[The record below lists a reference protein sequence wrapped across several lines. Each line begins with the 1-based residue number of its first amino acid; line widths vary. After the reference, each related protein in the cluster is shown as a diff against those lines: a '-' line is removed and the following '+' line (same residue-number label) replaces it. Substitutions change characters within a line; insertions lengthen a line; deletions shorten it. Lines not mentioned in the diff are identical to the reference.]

1 MDYNES
7 LRSVSV
13 HITDFYTKNSDA
25 KLPYHNH
32 THTLELVDIVN
43 KIAKNQAMD
52 ERDFFIVSASA
63 WFYNT
68 GYLLNGV
75 NGNKEKSADYAERF
89 LKSIGVDDSVSG
101 NVKTCILSTQLP
113 QQPQSQAAEVL
124 CDAIMYYL
132 GTNDFSEKN
141 KLLRRETEMLE
152 GIKISGNEWRK
163 KSIALMEPHQYFTD
177 YCRLLLNDTK
187 NENIARL
194 KKKQEEQ
201 ETPAVAKNVLQNS
214 NPSMGETGGAPVV
227 VPQNENVAVIAKQ
240 KKAKTGKK
248 ERPSRGVETLFRIS
262 TTNHQR
268 LSAMAD
274 NKAHIMI
281 SVNSIIISAVL
292 ALVIKNLETV
302 PYLLVPTV
310 MLLFVSVT
318 TIIFSILATRPKL
331 PSGYFTKEQ
340 VAKKD
345 IDLSFFGNYYRMD
358 FEDYDAGMKQLMN
371 DKEFLYGSL
380 TRNLHSHAKVLGRKF
395 RLLRISY
402 DVFMFGLV
410 VTVLTYVVIL
420 LMNR

>member
-7 LRSVSV
+7 LRSINV
-13 HITDFYTKNSDA
+13 HIIDFYSKNSDT
-25 KLPYHNH
+25 KLLYHNH
-32 THTLELVDIVN
+32 RHTLELAGIVN
-43 KIAKNQAMD
+43 KIAQNQAAD
-52 ERDFFIVSASA
+52 ERSSFIASASA

-75 NGNKEKSADYAERF
+75 AGNKEKSADYAEKF
-89 LKSIGVDDSVSG
+89 LKSIVADDSVSG
-101 NVKTCILSTQLP
+101 EVKACILATQLP
-113 QQPQSQAAEVL
+113 QQPQSLAAEIL
-124 CDAIMYYL
+124 CDAVMYYL
-132 GTNDFSEKN
+132 GTNEFPEKN
-141 KLLRRETEMLE
+141 KLLRRETEVLE

-163 KSIALMEPHQYFTD
+163 KSIVLMESHRYFTD
-177 YCRLLLNDTK
+177 YCRLLLSETK
-187 NENIARL
+187 KENIDRL
-194 KKKQEEQ
+194 KRKQEEQ
-201 ETPAVAKNVLQNS
+201 ETPVVAKDIFQNAT
-214 NPSMGETGGAPVV
+214 PAMGETATIPVV
-227 VPQNENVAVIAKQ
+227 VPQNENAPAISKQ
-240 KKAKTGKK
+240 KKTKTRKK

-292 ALVIKNLETV
+292 ALVIRNLDAV

-331 PSGYFTKEQ
+331 PSGFFTKEQ
-340 VAKKD
+340 VDKKD
-345 IDLSFFGNYYRMD
+345 IDLSFFGNYYRMN
-358 FEDYDAGMKQLMN
+358 FEDYDAGMKKLMD

-410 VTVLTYVVIL
+410 VTVLTYIVML
-420 LMNR
+420 LLNR

>member
-7 LRSVSV
+7 LRNVNV
-13 HITDFYTKNSDA
+13 HIIDFYTKNSDA
-25 KLPYHNH
+25 KLVYHNH
-32 THTLELVDIVN
+32 AYTIELAGIVN
-43 KIAKNQAMD
+43 KITQNLAAD
-52 ERDFFIVSASA
+52 ERSSFIASASA

-68 GYLLNGV
+68 GYLLNGIA
-75 NGNKEKSADYAERF
+75 GNKEKGADYAEQF
-89 LKSIGVDDSVSG
+89 LKSMGADDSVSG
-101 NVKTCILSTQLP
+101 EVKACILSTQLP
-113 QQPQSQAAEVL
+113 QQPQSQAAEIL
-124 CDAIMYYL
+124 CDAVMYYL
-132 GTNDFSEKN
+132 GTNEFAEKN

-163 KSIALMEPHQYFTD
+163 KSIALMESHKYFTD

-187 NENIARL
+187 KANIARL

-201 ETPAVAKNVLQNS
+201 ATPVVASAILQNA
-214 NPSMGETGGAPVV
+214 NPSMGEAATMPVV
-227 VPQNENVAVIAKQ
+227 VPQNENAPAIPKQ
-240 KKAKTGKK
+240 KKIKTGKK
-248 ERPSRGVETLFRIS
+248 EKPSRGVETLFRIS

-292 ALVIKNLETV
+292 ALVIRNLDAV

-331 PSGYFTKEQ
+331 PSGYFTEEQ

-345 IDLSFFGNYYRMD
+345 IDLSFFGNYYRMNFD
-358 FEDYDAGMKQLMN
+358 DYDAGMKKLMD

-410 VTVLTYVVIL
+410 VTVLTYIVIL
-420 LMNR
+420 MLNR